1 MQSNPKSSNIR
12 SVLKLF
18 TTGDKILVTILIL
31 LGITS
36 LFAINFKRQPGET
49 CSIEVSGKLIDRLK
63 LSENQEIL
71 VHGPIGETLI
81 KIKNHKVR
89 VTHSDCPEKIC
100 VKTGW
105 IHKTGEFI
113 VCVPNKVIIKIDGEK
128 HDHFDVITQ

>member
-1 MQSNPKSSNIR
+1 MHLKPKSSNTR
-12 SVLKLF
+12 SVLKLC
-18 TTGDKILVTILIL
+18 TTGDKILVAILIL

-36 LFAINFKRQPGET
+36 FFATNMKRQPGET
-49 CSIEVSGKLIDRLK
+49 CSIEVSGELKHHLK

-71 VHGPIGETLI
+71 VHGPIGETVI

-113 VCVPNKVIIKIDGEK
+113 VCVPNKVVIKIDGENN
-128 HDHFDVITQ
+128 DHFNVITQ